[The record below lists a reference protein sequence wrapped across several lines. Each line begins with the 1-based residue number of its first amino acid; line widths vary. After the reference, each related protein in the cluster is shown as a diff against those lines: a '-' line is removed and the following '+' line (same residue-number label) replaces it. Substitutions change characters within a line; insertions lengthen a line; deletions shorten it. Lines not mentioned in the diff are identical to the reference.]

1 MAVRRPITIDG
12 SGNIIEM
19 TDAQIDQIKDR
30 ARYLY
35 GSSPSVTLSHVGS
48 GGTLSPGMADTRLSA
63 GATSS
68 AASAAPD
75 EETTAE
81 PTINTVTTY
90 DRVSQTTA
98 NTAETADTSNRAF
111 PCYLNGTNIQAMTRG
126 DFYDTFVYPAID
138 TITGAVGQ
146 PGTYRIHTSNTL
158 TGYTNL
164 GLIFSDTRANPDDY
178 VAEDIPADG
187 EVYPDQASLIQDFY
201 LLSKDNIAAP
211 SFTSPVYIRTD
222 NHLQQYSTSG
232 LDTILQNSIR
242 HVASE
247 VTGSKIRY
255 KLDTSNTATVLGT
268 AITDT
273 RLNGDGAHTTHEAAA
288 DDYRA
293 AEFPDGTAETISTW
307 YLRVVQE

>member
-19 TDAQIDQIKDR
+19 TDAQINQIKDR

-35 GSSPSVTLSHVGS
+35 GSNPSVTLSHVAS

-63 GATSS
+63 GATSTDVS
-68 AASAAPD
+68 AFPNEA
-75 EETTAE
+75 TTAE

-90 DRVSQTTA
+90 DRVSQTTT
-98 NTAETADTSNRAF
+98 NTTESPDTNNKAF
-111 PCYLNGTNIQAMTRG
+111 PCYLNGTNIQAMTRD
-126 DFYDTFVYPAID
+126 DFYDTFVYDAID
-138 TITGAVGQ
+138 TIAGAVGQ

-164 GLIFSDTRANPDDY
+164 GLIFSDTRANPDNY
-178 VAEDIPADG
+178 VAEDIPAGG

-211 SFTSPVYIRTD
+211 SFTSLVFIRSD
-222 NHLQQYSTSG
+222 NNLQQYSTSS

-247 VTGSKIRY
+247 VVGSRIRY
-255 KLDTSNTATVLGT
+255 KLDTTNTGTLLGT

-273 RLNGDGAHTTHEAAA
+273 RLNGDGAHTTHEATA